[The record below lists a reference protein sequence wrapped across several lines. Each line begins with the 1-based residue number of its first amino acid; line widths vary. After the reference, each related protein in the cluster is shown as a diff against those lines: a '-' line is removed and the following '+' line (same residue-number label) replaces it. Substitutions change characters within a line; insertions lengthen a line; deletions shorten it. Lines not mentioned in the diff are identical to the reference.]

1 LFVGGENLYEFKNVS
16 DVTCSPYTYDRAYRR
31 FNNSAG
37 SSKKTPIYNQD
48 ESIIRESFTGDIEA
62 VGLSA
67 NVTNKAVSTVQILT
81 DAIETITE
89 KLIRMF
95 EMAQKALFPDDSE
108 EQIEDWQSYLHKLA
122 KEINQIAN
130 GVEDNF
136 NKLSVEIGNILSI
149 PIGNGSKIDIFA

>member
-1 LFVGGENLYEFKNVS
+1 MYEFENVL
-16 DVTCSPYTYDRAYRR
+16 DVTCSPYTYDRTYKG

-67 NVTNKAVSTVQILT
+67 NVTKKSVSTAQILT
-81 DAIETITE
+81 DAIETIAE
-89 KLIRMF
+89 KLIKMF
-95 EMAQKALFPDDSE
+95 ELAQKALFPDDAE
-108 EQIEDWQSYLHKLA
+108 GQIEDWQSYLHKLA

-130 GVEDNF
+130 GTEDNF
-136 NKLSVEIGNILSI
+136 NKLSVEIGNIFSI